1 MTVSKYISIRRIIAR
16 NKVSVAINA
25 LLTIIEITLMALIPM
40 FIGIAID
47 GLLAKETADMFILI
61 ALLISLIVMSITRRF
76 YDTRVYGRIR
86 VNVQTE
92 FAHNNSSLMTS
103 IANARLA
110 MTRELVDFLEESAPE
125 ILNAVI
131 QFIVSIVVLYSL
143 EPRLAFAALVSA
155 VVMLIIYSLFHESFY
170 ILNGAYNKQ
179 SERQVAILNK
189 GSLHKLFR
197 HFDYLKQLEVKLS
210 DREAILYGSVFMV
223 LLSMVVFNLWYATL
237 NGDVSAGEI
246 FSIVSY
252 SLEFLE
258 AAIIM
263 PITLQS
269 WSRLAE
275 ITSRIN
281 STNTDYVAE

>member
-76 YDTRVYGRIR
+76 YDTRVYGSIR

-92 FAHNNSSLMTS
+92 FANNNSSLMTS

-110 MTRELVDFLEESAPE
+110 MTRELVDFLEESVPE
-125 ILNAVI
+125 ILNALI
-131 QFIVSIVVLYSL
+131 QFIVSIVVLYSI
-143 EPRLAFAALVSA
+143 EPRLAFAALTSA

-170 ILNGAYNKQ
+170 ILNGAHNKQ